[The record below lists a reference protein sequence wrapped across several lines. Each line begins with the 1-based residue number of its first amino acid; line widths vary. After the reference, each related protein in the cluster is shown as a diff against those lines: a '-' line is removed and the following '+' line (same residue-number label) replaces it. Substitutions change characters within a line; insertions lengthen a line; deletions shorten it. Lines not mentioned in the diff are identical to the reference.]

1 MDGAIKKGVVLSVEG
16 KTARV
21 APMNNIEL
29 VSPEIQIA
37 DFIGDGVL
45 TKGTAV
51 AYVLFED
58 ATGLILAKLE

>member
-37 DFIGDGVL
+37 DFIGDRVL
-45 TKGTAV
+45 TKGTTV
-51 AYVLFED
+51 AYVLFDD
-58 ATGLILAKLE
+58 ATGLIFEKLE